1 MSNSGGFAVSR
12 SHGGDRFYSPPAI
25 RRQHEQML
33 LQQQQQQFQ
42 RLQQQQQQ
50 LQRTVKVEAAAE
62 VGNRIDLDE
71 SGTALSKQS
80 VVCSSSP
87 TGPPTNATNLDRL
100 LESVTPFVSAQHNS
114 ELNVRGRRT
123 READANA
130 YFCME
135 DLWEFFSEWSAY
147 GVGVP
152 LLLEGKDRIIQYY
165 VPFLSGIQL
174 YIDPSKSSSC
184 FRRPGEENDEEPREI
199 SGGSSNCE
207 ADRQCKSAADVQL
220 NRILSRDKPGMCL
233 SGDEGENGKSNGQLL
248 FEYLEQ
254 EQPHHRRPLADK
266 IAILASQFP
275 ELKKCRSCDLMPSSW
290 ISVAWYPIYRIPIGH
305 TLRDLDASF
314 LTFHPLSTQPIGTV
328 TPQHYGARDGK
339 VCSMVDAASKIS
351 LPAFGLASYK
361 LKGSLLSPC
370 GQHESEQENTLLQ
383 VADSWLGKL
392 KVILPDYQFFLSH
405 YSQRR

>member
-33 LQQQQQQFQ
+33 LQQQQQQQFQ
-42 RLQQQQQQ
+42 RLQQQQQQQ
-50 LQRTVKVEAAAE
+50 LQRTVKVEAAAASAE

-80 VVCSSSP
+80 VLCSSSP

-130 YFCME
+130 YFCLE
-135 DLWEFFSEWSAY
+135 DLWESFSEWSAY

-184 FRRPGEENDEEPREI
+184 FRRSGEENDEEPREI
-199 SGGSSNCE
+199 SGGNSNCE
-207 ADRQCKSAADVQL
+207 ADRQCKSAADGKL
-220 NRILSRDKPGMCL
+220 NRISSRDKPGMCL

-314 LTFHPLSTQPIGTV
+314 LTFHPLSTQPIG
-328 TPQHYGARDGK
+328 A
-339 VCSMVDAASKIS
+339 
-351 LPAFGLASYK
+351 
-361 LKGSLLSPC
+361 SLLPVIVLL
-370 GQHESEQENTLLQ
+370 HHNIMVQEMGKYAAWLMLLQ
-383 VADSWLGKL
+383 KFL
-392 KVILPDYQFFLSH
+392 YQLLALLHTNLRAHF
-405 YSQRR
+405 

>member
-42 RLQQQQQQ
+42 RLQQQQ

-130 YFCME
+130 YFCLE

-328 TPQHYGARDGK
+328 TPQHCGARDGK

>member
-1 MSNSGGFAVSR
+1 
-12 SHGGDRFYSPPAI
+12 
-25 RRQHEQML
+25 
-33 LQQQQQQFQ
+33 
-42 RLQQQQQQ
+42 
-50 LQRTVKVEAAAE
+50 
-62 VGNRIDLDE
+62 
-71 SGTALSKQS
+71 
-80 VVCSSSP
+80 
-87 TGPPTNATNLDRL
+87 
-100 LESVTPFVSAQHNS
+100 
-114 ELNVRGRRT
+114 
-123 READANA
+123 
-130 YFCME
+130 
-135 DLWEFFSEWSAY
+135 
-147 GVGVP
+147 
-152 LLLEGKDRIIQYY
+152 
-165 VPFLSGIQL
+165 
-174 YIDPSKSSSC
+174 
-184 FRRPGEENDEEPREI
+184 
-199 SGGSSNCE
+199 
-207 ADRQCKSAADVQL
+207 
-220 NRILSRDKPGMCL
+220 MCL

-328 TPQHYGARDGK
+328 TPQHCGARDGK